1 MECVRGDPL
10 LLTPGPLTTASA
22 TKEAMLHDWGS
33 RDQQFVDAT
42 RDVRGKLVE
51 ISGGGGAFTAVPM
64 QGSGTFAV
72 EAMIG
77 TFLPRDGK
85 LLIGINGAYGHRIA
99 KICDYMGRAY
109 VVSEIPE
116 NLPLQASTITT
127 VLESHPE
134 VTHVAIVQ
142 CETTSGILNPVGEI
156 ASAVDAMGRRLLVD
170 AMSAFGAIPLD
181 LSLIV
186 CDAVAAS
193 SNKCFEGVPGMGF
206 VLCRQTALKNSENNA
221 HSLSLDLFDQWKTL
235 EDTGQWRFTPPT
247 HVVFAFKEAL
257 YAYLKQGG
265 LVGRFDRYS
274 KNCRILVEGMRGYG
288 FQSLLSDNLQA
299 PIIVS
304 FRMPADLNFRFENFY
319 DMLKAKGFVI
329 YPGKLAVAES
339 FRIGCIGAIDE
350 NDMRAAVS
358 AIGETLEE
366 MGVASGRPA

>member
-1 MECVRGDPL
+1 MEDVGRHW
-10 LLTPGPLTTASA
+10 
-22 TKEAMLHDWGS
+22 AM
-33 RDQQFVDAT
+33 A
-42 RDVRGKLVE
+42 
-51 ISGGGGAFTAVPM
+51 
-64 QGSGTFAV
+64 
-72 EAMIG
+72 
-77 TFLPRDGK
+77 
-85 LLIGINGAYGHRIA
+85 
-99 KICDYMGRAY
+99 
-109 VVSEIPE
+109 
-116 NLPLQASTITT
+116 
-127 VLESHPE
+127 
-134 VTHVAIVQ
+134 
-142 CETTSGILNPVGEI
+142 
-156 ASAVDAMGRRLLVD
+156 
-170 AMSAFGAIPLD
+170 
-181 LSLIV
+181 
-186 CDAVAAS
+186 
-193 SNKCFEGVPGMGF
+193 
-206 VLCRQTALKNSENNA
+206 
-221 HSLSLDLFDQWKTL
+221 
-235 EDTGQWRFTPPT
+235 
-247 HVVFAFKEAL
+247 AL